1 MNLYNMEK
9 FCSAHERKAMFRF
22 GKKHK
27 EKEAA
32 ASDGVPN
39 ASRREKWDLFKA
51 YWFSSDEKWKAR
63 GSLALILGLIA
74 VDVACGALTGLSIQA
89 AINGTI
95 TAIQTQT
102 MAPVFVSLGLAA
114 AAALGQTVAT
124 KVKDYKMF
132 SLAVK
137 WRNWM
142 TQKFQDA
149 WLSNKSHNKLA
160 RKKGTDYHPDQR
172 VAQDLAD
179 ITDQAL
185 GFSLTFVRSAATV
198 ITFGVLLMSVSP
210 ILAGVGL
217 GVATACTIVTNR
229 MGRSLL
235 KKNNEIANSEAILR
249 SSCNNIAANSDHIA
263 VTGLEDVEK
272 KNLLKIERSL
282 FKAKF
287 EQLKQERN
295 VGFLTDFNSRTVDII
310 PIALAAPFVVFAG
323 ASVGSIELA
332 RRYYGQLSNGANWW
346 MWAYPLMSKFNASA
360 DRVVQ
365 FSKAL
370 SETKA
375 DPADQVL
382 PGACKSAPVIKHTAP
397 KHAKSDS

>member
-1 MNLYNMEK
+1 
-9 FCSAHERKAMFRF
+9 MFRF
-22 GKKHK
+22 GQKHK
-27 EKEAA
+27 EKEVTE
-32 ASDGVPN
+32 SDGVPN

-51 YWFSSDEKWKAR
+51 YWFSSDEKWRAR
-63 GSLALILGLIA
+63 GSLALVLALIG

-95 TAIQTQT
+95 TAVQTQN
-102 MAPVFVSLGLAA
+102 MMPVFVSLGLGAA
-114 AAALGQTVAT
+114 SALGQTLAS
-124 KVKDYKMF
+124 KFHDYKSF
-132 SLAVK
+132 RLVVQ

-142 TQKFQDA
+142 TQKFQSA

-160 RKKGTDYHPDQR
+160 RTKGADYHPDQR
-172 VAQDLAD
+172 IAQDLAD

-185 GFSLTFVRSAATV
+185 GFSLTFIRSAATV
-198 ITFGVLLMSVSP
+198 LTFGALLMSVSP

-217 GVATACTIVTNR
+217 GVATVSTLITNR

-235 KKNNEIANSEAILR
+235 KKNNEIANSEAVLR
-249 SSCNNIAANSDHIA
+249 SSFNSIAANSDHIA
-263 VTGLEDVEK
+263 LTGLEEVEK
-272 KNLLKIERSL
+272 ENLLKTEKSL
-282 FKAKF
+282 FKTKF

-360 DRVVQ
+360 NRVVQ

-375 DPADQVL
+375 DPVDQDL
-382 PGACKSAPVIKHTAP
+382 PGACKKPPAVKHAPP
-397 KHAKSDS
+397 KHAKSDP